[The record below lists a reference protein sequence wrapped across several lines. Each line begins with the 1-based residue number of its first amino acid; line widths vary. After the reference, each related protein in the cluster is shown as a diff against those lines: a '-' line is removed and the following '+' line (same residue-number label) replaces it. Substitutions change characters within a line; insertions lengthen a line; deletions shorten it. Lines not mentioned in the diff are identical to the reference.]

1 MPVGRDFDS
10 QSKSQPISIGLFH
23 NIILYSRLIFAYT
36 IVVVR
41 VNRNQQQQNLLN
53 GGQKRDTP
61 ARGNKNIIT
70 HNSKLSQELSSH
82 TDASAHTDASLL
94 PEDSSK

>member
-70 HNSKLSQELSSH
+70 HNSKLSQDLSYH